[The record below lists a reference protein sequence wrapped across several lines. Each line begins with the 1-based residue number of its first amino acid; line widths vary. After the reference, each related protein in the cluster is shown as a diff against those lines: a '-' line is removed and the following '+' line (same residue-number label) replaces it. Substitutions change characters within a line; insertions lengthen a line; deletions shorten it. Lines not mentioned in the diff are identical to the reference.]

1 VDDTETAPLTLTV
14 NCGLNG
20 PLDPAGFCQT
30 VTVNAV
36 SASTYTTANALTK
49 TITYEV
55 CYKNPCVDPT
65 FTSIQ
70 APSLDNYTYV
80 ISTDA

>member
-1 VDDTETAPLTLTV
+1 
-14 NCGLNG
+14 
-20 PLDPAGFCQT
+20 
-30 VTVNAV
+30 
-36 SASTYTTANALTK
+36 
-49 TITYEV
+49 
-55 CYKNPCVDPT
+55 VDPT